1 MGYLVGIIFFFEKLY
16 KDKFF
21 LGLLLIIF
29 IFSLLAWLY
38 VSSVFIPFYFA
49 EATNL
54 DEEPENYFSYE
65 ELEKYSIEQIF
76 GSDDY
81 IITSSE
87 AYSEISEIQ
96 NRFETKNVEYL
107 NEYYELHLS
116 VGRFDP
122 SPLCIFGVVFSGI
135 FLGGIVIVKII
146 SNLIKE

>member
-1 MGYLVGIIFFFEKLY
+1 MGIIFFFEKLY

-21 LGLLLIIF
+21 LGLLLNIF

-38 VSSVFIPFYFA
+38 FSSVFIPFYSA

-81 IITSSE
+81 IIISSE

-96 NRFETKNVEYL
+96 NRIETKNE
-107 NEYYELHLS
+107 
-116 VGRFDP
+116 
-122 SPLCIFGVVFSGI
+122 
-135 FLGGIVIVKII
+135 
-146 SNLIKE
+146 